1 MKGILTE
8 DFEMISREESIRK
21 LAGSTVFLT
30 GATGLIGSL
39 MVRALLYYNVHADKG
54 EKIKVIGFIRSLE
67 KAKDVFQDAVSDPNL
82 LLVEGNLAEPVKIDG
97 AIDYIVH
104 TASATT
110 SKFFVDNPVETIE
123 ISYQG
128 TKNILE
134 LAKEKKCKGMVYL
147 SSMEMYGQTNPKLEK
162 VEEEDLGY
170 IDVLNVRSSY
180 SEGKRISECLC
191 AAYADEYHVPVRI
204 ARLAQTFGAGVQK
217 SDNRVYAQFARSA
230 VKGEDIV
237 LHTAGKSYGNYCYT
251 ADVIR
256 AIALLLE
263 KGDVGQ
269 AYNVCNEETTR
280 TIAEM
285 AQMVAEEFGKGR
297 SKVVF
302 DIPQDAKPYGYAP
315 DVKMHLSAEKLCKL
329 GWKPQYGLKEMYR
342 RMIADF
348 HMTETED

>member
-1 MKGILTE
+1 MSAAAIQKERESQNACVRLTP
-8 DFEMISREESIRK
+8 MNTMSRSESLDWHRH
-21 LAGSTVFLT
+21 L
-30 GATGLIGSL
+30 
-39 MVRALLYYNVHADKG
+39 VRA
-54 EKIKVIGFIRSLE
+54 
-67 KAKDVFQDAVSDPNL
+67 
-82 LLVEGNLAEPVKIDG
+82 
-97 AIDYIVH
+97 
-104 TASATT
+104 
-110 SKFFVDNPVETIE
+110 
-123 ISYQG
+123 
-128 TKNILE
+128 
-134 LAKEKKCKGMVYL
+134 C
-147 SSMEMYGQTNPKLEK
+147 
-162 VEEEDLGY
+162 
-170 IDVLNVRSSY
+170 
-180 SEGKRISECLC
+180 
-191 AAYADEYHVPVRI
+191 
-204 ARLAQTFGAGVQK
+204 K

-302 DIPQDAKPYGYAP
+302 DIPQDAKTYGYAP

-342 RMIADF
+342 RMIADL